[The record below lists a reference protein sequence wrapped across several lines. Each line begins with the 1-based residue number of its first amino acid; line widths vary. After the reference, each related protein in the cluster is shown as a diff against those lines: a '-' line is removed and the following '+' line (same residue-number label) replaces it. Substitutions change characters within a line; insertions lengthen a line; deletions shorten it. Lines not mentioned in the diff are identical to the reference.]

1 MQGKQIKA
9 TLSTITQESMTNG
22 SMSELWQEL
31 PDFIS
36 GSDWVGEI
44 ADMARTASDWVSD
57 DEEYTEDT
65 VTDNS
70 IHIADSEVEDY
81 YVNINKR
88 VQALSLWAY
97 PELDDE
103 VAEFFGGEVNP
114 SLTDLN
120 SHYLFCAMQGL
131 AYRILTYAY
140 NKAEELEEVSA

>member
-9 TLSTITQESMTNG
+9 ALGTITQESMTNG
-22 SMSELWQEL
+22 SMGALWDDL
-31 PDFIS
+31 PDFIA

-44 ADMARTASDWVSD
+44 VDMARTASDWLND

-70 IHIADSEVEDY
+70 IHLADGEVQDY

-97 PELDDE
+97 PELDGE
-103 VAEFFGGEVNP
+103 VAEWFNGDVNP

-120 SHYLFCAMQGL
+120 SHYLFCAMYGL
-131 AYRILTYAY
+131 AYRVLAYAY
-140 NKAEELEEVSA
+140 AAAEELEEVSA

>member
-22 SMSELWQEL
+22 TMSELWQEL

-57 DEEYTEDT
+57 DEEYTDDRL
-65 VTDNS
+65 TDLSSDLANG
-70 IHIADSEVEDY
+70 ECEDY
-81 YVNINKR
+81 YVNINR
-88 VQALSLWAY
+88 RAQALSLWAY
-97 PELDDE
+97 DELDDE
-103 VAEFFGGEVNP
+103 VIECGFEGKT
-114 SLTDLN
+114 LTDLN
-120 SHYLFCAMQGL
+120 TLYLFCAMRGL

-140 NKAEELEEVSA
+140 NKAEELEGADA

>member
-57 DEEYTEDT
+57 DEEYTDDRL
-65 VTDNS
+65 TDLSSDLANG
-70 IHIADSEVEDY
+70 ECEDY
-81 YVNINKR
+81 YVNINR
-88 VQALSLWAY
+88 RAQALSLWAY
-97 PELDDE
+97 DELDDE
-103 VAEFFGGEVNP
+103 VIECGFEGKT
-114 SLTDLN
+114 LTDLN
-120 SHYLFCAMQGL
+120 TLYLFCAMRGL

-140 NKAEELEEVSA
+140 NKAEELEGADA